1 MTTSV
6 TDPAGGASGPGQGP
20 VVAGSASHPAL
31 PDAGWDA
38 LAADGS
44 VVRIRPIG
52 AGDEAALKA
61 MNQRLSDRSVYLR
74 FFALDRRGAD
84 AHAHHLA
91 DGSPGHQALVAESG
105 GRVVGVASYEVLRPG
120 EAEMAFL
127 LDDAVHGRGIGTLL
141 LEQLAAVAREAGINR
156 LRADT
161 LAENAAMLRVFTDSG
176 FEQTHRFDSGVV
188 ELMLDTSYSTR
199 TLDRMAERERQAE
212 DRSLRPLFSPAAV
225 AVIGAGRT
233 PGGIGHEVL
242 RALAVGGYRGELYAV
257 NPRAGRIGD
266 VPAYPSILAVPGPVD
281 LAVIAVPAAQVS
293 DVLAEC
299 GLKGV
304 AGAVILTSGFSELG
318 ANGLQS
324 EILAIARRH
333 SIRLIGPNCL
343 GIVNTAPEVALNAT
357 FADVTAVPGSL
368 AIAAQSGAVGI
379 AVLDHASRI
388 GLGISEFVSLGNKV
402 DVSGNDLLLH
412 WWNDA
417 RTDVIALYLESF
429 GNPVKFGRL
438 ARLVG
443 RTKPVLV
450 VKGGRSTGGRRA
462 GASHTAAAATPDT
475 AVDALF
481 QQSGVLRMDTVEELI
496 ETARVLAGRPLP
508 KGNRLAVIGNAGG
521 AGVLAADAAGRLGLE
536 VPELSTTTQQQLT
549 DATGAVG
556 AGNPVDLGA
565 AASPETLE
573 RALRVVLDSGEAD
586 SILVC
591 YAATRAGSVS
601 ETYAA
606 IAAAAADSEV
616 PILVT
621 CLGAPDADPR
631 VPLANGSYL
640 PVFPFPESAVRALA
654 HVVRYAAW
662 RSRPQGVVPTLD
674 RLDAEGARTVVRR
687 FLQRRPEGGWLDP
700 EQAEQLLQ
708 CAGIPVVPTIRASSR
723 EQALAAAGLIG
734 YPVVLKTAAE
744 GIVHKTDVGGVRVG
758 LADERA
764 VESAYDEIAAATG
777 DPHVVVQAMAPAWT
791 EMVIGMVRD
800 ALFGPIVMAGSGG
813 VLTDLMA
820 DRRWRG
826 LPLTDLD
833 AIEMVR
839 SLRCAPLLA
848 GYRGAEPADEAAVL
862 DVIHRVAW
870 LSETVPEIAELDI
883 NPLTAAPSGA
893 LTIDAKL
900 HVTPAGPTHD
910 WHSRHL
916 R

>member
-20 VVAGSASHPAL
+20 VAAGSASHPAL

-44 VVRIRPIG
+44 VVRIRPI
-52 AGDEAALKA
+52 AADDEAALKA

-74 FFALDRRGAD
+74 FFALNRHGAD
-84 AHAHHLA
+84 EHAHHLA
-91 DGSPGHQALVAESG
+91 DGSPGHRALVAESG
-105 GRVVGVASYEVLRPG
+105 GRVIGVASYEELRPG

-127 LDDAVHGRGIGTLL
+127 LDDAVQGRGIGTLL
-141 LEQLAAVAREAGINR
+141 LEQLAAVAREAGIHR

-188 ELMLDTSYSTR
+188 ELVLDTSYSAL
-199 TLDRMAERERQAE
+199 TLDRMAERERRAE
-212 DRSLRPLFSPAAV
+212 DKSLRPLFSPAAV

-242 RALAVGGYRGELYAV
+242 RALAAGGYRGELYAV
-257 NPRAGRIGD
+257 NPRADRIGD
-266 VPAYPSILAVPGPVD
+266 VSAYPSILAVPGPVD
-281 LAVIAVPAAQVS
+281 LAVIAVPAARVS
-293 DVLAEC
+293 EVLVEC
-299 GLKGV
+299 GRKGV

-318 ANGLQS
+318 ANALQG

-333 SIRLIGPNCL
+333 SIRLVGPNCL
-343 GIVNTAPEVALNAT
+343 GLVNTAPDVALNAT
-357 FADVTAVPGSL
+357 FADVTPVPGSL

-412 WWNDA
+412 WWNDP

-462 GASHTAAAATPDT
+462 GASHTAAASTPDT

-481 QQSGVLRMDTVEELI
+481 EQSGVLRMDTLEELV

-508 KGNRLAVIGNAGG
+508 KGNRLAVVGNAGG

-536 VPELSTTTQQQLT
+536 VPELSAATQQQLT
-549 DATGAVG
+549 EATGAVG

-586 SILVC
+586 SVLVC
-591 YAATRAGSVS
+591 YAATRAGSVP

-606 IAAAAADSEV
+606 IGAAAADSEV

-621 CLGAPDADPR
+621 CLGAPTADPR
-631 VPLANGSYL
+631 VPLADGSYL

-654 HVVRYAAW
+654 HAVRYAVW
-662 RSRPQGVVPTLD
+662 RSRPQGVVPSLD
-674 RLDAEGARTVVRR
+674 RVDAEGARTLVRR
-687 FLQRRPEGGWLDP
+687 FLQHRPDGGWLGP

-708 CAGIPVVPTIRASSR
+708 CAGIPVVHSIPASDR
-723 EQALAAAGLIG
+723 EQALAAAAVVG

-744 GIVHKTDVGGVRVG
+744 AIVHKTDVGGVRLG

-764 VESAYDEIAAATG
+764 VETAYDEIAAATG
-777 DPHVVVQAMAPAWT
+777 DRRVIVQAMAPAQT
-791 EMVIGMVRD
+791 EMVVGMVRD

-833 AIEMVR
+833 AVEMVR

-862 DVIHRVAW
+862 DVLHRVAW
-870 LSETVPEIAELDI
+870 LAETLPEIAELDI
-883 NPLTAAPSGA
+883 NPLNAAPSGA
-893 LTIDAKL
+893 VAVDAKL
-900 HVTPAGPTHD
+900 HITPAGPPHD
-910 WHSRHL
+910 WYARHL